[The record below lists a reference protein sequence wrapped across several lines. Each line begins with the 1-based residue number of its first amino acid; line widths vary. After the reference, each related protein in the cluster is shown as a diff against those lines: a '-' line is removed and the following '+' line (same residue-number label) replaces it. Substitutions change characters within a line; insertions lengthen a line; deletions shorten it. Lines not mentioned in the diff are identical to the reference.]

1 MPHHLTTLP
10 GDADWSD
17 FALWWPDKAIWLNK
31 PRQTLYAYGIMSD
44 AKLEFVPVHRYISI
58 EMPNRQRY
66 QMRVNFAIMTFFT
79 VGEICRE
86 FNVRHPEEM
95 SLMRSPLDKE
105 NFAKLT
111 GWNKRRKV
119 REGEGRREGRG
130 KEGGREGGR
139 KRKRG
144 GWGEGRRKGKRE
156 KLGRG
161 EGEIEEGRWRKKEEE
176 KRKECSEEGMGRE
189 RERRKGNNMRG

>member
-1 MPHHLTTLP
+1 MPHHLTTPP

-119 REGEGRREGRG
+119 REGGRER
-130 KEGGREGGR
+130 GGREG
-139 KRKRG
+139 
-144 GWGEGRRKGKRE
+144 EG
-156 KLGRG
+156 
-161 EGEIEEGRWRKKEEE
+161 
-176 KRKECSEEGMGRE
+176 
-189 RERRKGNNMRG
+189 